1 MDNQTPHL
9 NLPLPSPG
17 NSLAEDVLRIRDAFS
32 VLDQKMAS
40 LDALLSSDDLN
51 LDTVQELVAAF
62 KRARSDIDAA
72 AARFVERKAFVD
84 AQLLTLTALAG
95 AGL

>member
-9 NLPLPSPG
+9 SLPLPNPG
-17 NSLAEDVLRIRDAFS
+17 NSLAEDVLRIRDAFTT
-32 VLDQKMAS
+32 LDQKMAS

-51 LDTVQELVAAF
+51 LDTVQELVAAV
-62 KRARSDIDAA
+62 KRARGDIDAA
-72 AARFVERKAFVD
+72 AGQFTEQKRIVD
-84 AQLLTLTALAG
+84 AQLQILTALAS